1 MFLHKADSYE
11 RNCNCVFG
19 DNMYVLFTEVG
30 KKEHIH
36 FLQVLDMK

>member
-1 MFLHKADSYE
+1 MKETVTVFLE
-11 RNCNCVFG
+11 ITV
-19 DNMYVLFTEVG
+19 YVLLTEGG

>member
-11 RNCNCVFG
+11 RNCNCVFEITV
-19 DNMYVLFTEVG
+19 YVLFTEGG